1 MKLTQNDIFLFQGDS
16 ITDGNRGRTPD
27 PNHILGHGFACMVSS
42 KLGADNFTEQ
52 PTFINRGQSGD
63 TITKMY
69 ARWREDAILLKPTYI
84 NLLIGINDTCM
95 CLPFDNAG
103 NGTPGDYYER
113 ILRLII
119 TDTLKELPDVK
130 FILCEPFFLP
140 LPTQDAEKKAKY
152 ERVSREITEYQK
164 VVRRVAAEYNFTFVP
179 FQDLFDDLATKT
191 NPEYLVWDCIHPT
204 MVGHEFMTRR
214 WLEIVG

>member
-42 KLGADNFTEQ
+42 KLGADNLTQ
-52 PTFINRGQSGD
+52 KPTFINRGQSGD

-69 ARWREDAILLKPTYI
+69 ARWREDAV
-84 NLLIGINDTCM
+84 LLIGINDTSIFHS
-95 CLPFDNAG
+95 FDNEG
-103 NGTPGDYYER
+103 NGMPPDYYER

-119 TDTLKELPDVK
+119 TDTLKALPNTK

-140 LPTQDAEKKAKY
+140 SPTQDAEKLSKY
-152 ERVSREITEYQK
+152 DRVIREISGYQK
-164 VVRRVAAEYNFTFVP
+164 VVRHVAKEYDFTFVP
-179 FQDLFDDLATKT
+179 FQDMFDDLAKKT
-191 NPEYLVWDCIHPT
+191 DSEYLVWDGVHPT

-214 WLEIVG
+214 WLETVN